1 MQRSASILKLPIKDS
16 KGKRSFDNATTS
28 TRRTLSPTETTEP
41 HLYQMNHSTMFSPT
55 TNNTISR
62 MGSSKRL
69 KALQEEVSTL
79 RITVETMKSNED
91 KMKDTIIELSKQLLS
106 LN

>member
-1 MQRSASILKLPIKDS
+1 
-16 KGKRSFDNATTS
+16 
-28 TRRTLSPTETTEP
+28 
-41 HLYQMNHSTMFSPT
+41 
-55 TNNTISR
+55 